1 MKELETAKN
10 LVEKE
15 NIADAVKTNQKNIIE
30 INKIITFMILPDS
43 FGDIPFTEAINPEFN
58 LPAYDSQE
66 TIYKAILSSLESMAN
81 SFDENSTSFSSW
93 ELIYNGD
100 ISKWKKFTRSL
111 MLRLAMRVV
120 DVDQSTASKY
130 ITAAGTNLISDIS
143 EEATFIFEKV
153 QARANPLY
161 RDVKED
167 NRDDFCVTKFMIENP
182 KDSNDSR
189 LEKYA
194 NKIHRIST
202 KECPMVF
209 LTMMQPY

>member
-30 INKIITFMILPDS
+30 INKIITFMILTDS
-43 FGDIPFTEAINPEFN
+43 FGDIPFTDAINPEFN
-58 LPAYDSQE
+58 LPVYDSQE

-81 SFDENSTSFSSW
+81 SFDENSPSFSSG

-120 DVDQSTASKY
+120 NVDQSTASKY

-143 EEATFIFEKV
+143 EEATFIF
-153 QARANPLY
+153 
-161 RDVKED
+161 
-167 NRDDFCVTKFMIENP
+167 
-182 KDSNDSR
+182 
-189 LEKYA
+189 
-194 NKIHRIST
+194 
-202 KECPMVF
+202 
-209 LTMMQPY
+209 